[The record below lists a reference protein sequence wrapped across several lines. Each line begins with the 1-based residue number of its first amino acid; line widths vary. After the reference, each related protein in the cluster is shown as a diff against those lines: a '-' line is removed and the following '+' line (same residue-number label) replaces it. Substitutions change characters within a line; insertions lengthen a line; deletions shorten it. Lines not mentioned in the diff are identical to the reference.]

1 MKISYYCI
9 IYEPQNTAVH
19 TVSKTVQELFEE
31 VSSMKYNKPIL
42 EINKFD
48 LKEDIAADGLSTAG
62 NLPGFVDEDNS
73 GNTDNPDFEVLG
85 NVLNDILTF

>member
-1 MKISYYCI
+1 MKISYYYI

-31 VSSMKYNKPIL
+31 ESSMKYNKPIL

-73 GNTDNPDFEVLG
+73 GNTNNPDFAALG
-85 NVLNDILTF
+85 NVLDDILTF